1 VVTEFGE
8 EITCPELWAVPADA
22 TEAFVSGE
30 GPGGAFEI
38 QQIEDGD
45 PTGVCAF
52 SPQAWRSAPEPLP
65 GRQGTPPAG
74 DGVNAGL
81 DGRMVFRGFIGA
93 GEGSGFID
101 FTVADGS
108 QRFLPLPPGLG
119 GLDVAFPY
127 VTRDG
132 QEIAFVQ
139 DEPDSGELGVE
150 QITIQ
155 TLDGTRTAA
164 FEKPDSFAGQPRISP
179 DGQLVAVEWHSIELG
194 DDGGVPVVTVFD
206 RAGEVRVRWPQTDE
220 WDWLP
225 DGRLLVA
232 DRNVILVSNAAL
244 DELTEVAVMPDAIGA
259 MQVSPDGT
267 RLAFGMNG
275 HIWTMGVDGT
285 GLRRMTTG
293 RHAVALPAWSPD
305 GRYLT
310 VQVEELC
317 PEVYVVP
324 ADAERLSVGDP
335 AVTPAA
341 MALRKLDDG
350 TAINV
355 CAFSAMSWR

>member
-1 VVTEFGE
+1 MRWGVVTEFGE

-30 GPGGAFEI
+30 GPGGAFQV

-52 SPQAWRSAPEPLP
+52 SPQAWRAAPEPLP
-65 GRQGTPPAG
+65 GTQGTPPDG

-119 GLDVAFPY
+119 GLDVGFPY
-127 VTRDG
+127 VSRDG

-139 DEPDSGELGVE
+139 DDPDSGELGVE

-206 RAGEVRVRWPQTDE
+206 CAGEVRVRWPQTDE

-225 DGRLLVA
+225 DGRLLLA
-232 DRNVILVSNAAL
+232 DRNIILVSNAAL
-244 DELTEVAVMPDAIGA
+244 DELTEVAVLPDAIGA
-259 MQVSPDGT
+259 MQV
-267 RLAFGMNG
+267 RC
-275 HIWTMGVDGT
+275 
-285 GLRRMTTG
+285 G
-293 RHAVALPAWSPD
+293 RHAARLRHERPHLDHGRERHRPAPHDHRPPRRHVAGLVPRRPLPDRA
-305 GRYLT
+305 GRGSL
-310 VQVEELC
+310 
-317 PEVYVVP
+317 PEVYIVP
-324 ADAERLSVGDP
+324 ADAERMSVGDP

-341 MALRKLDDG
+341 MELRKLDPLPS
-350 TAINV
+350 T
-355 CAFSAMSWR
+355 CAPSRP